1 MNLYHEEKAFLQ
13 AFKEKVL
20 ADDDMTKEELL
31 TMTEKF
37 EDMIEMTTVTVK
49 IIDRLMQNY
58 DKLKQQL
65 PKDMAEERRH

>member
-20 ADDDMTKEELL
+20 ANQEMTKEELL
-31 TMTEKF
+31 EVAEKF
-37 EDMIEMTTVTVK
+37 EDMVEMTTVTVK

-58 DKLKQQL
+58 DKLKQQI
-65 PKDMAEERRH
+65 PTDMADARRH